1 MGILLLISFRNLF
14 ASRAKTFIVGGIVLF
29 SAMLTVVGTS
39 IVDTIDSGMRR
50 SIQGSLSGHLQ
61 VYDAHSRDDLA
72 LYGGMMGENDL
83 NPIRDFSK
91 LKAALQSVPNV
102 ESVVPMG
109 IDQAMLGAGNLFDQA
124 LEKLRG
130 DVRRCTNG
138 GAARAVPGR
147 SPCAALPEVEKE
159 YQAHKAH
166 MQRMVGLLAKDLRQ
180 ALSIIDPGT
189 HNASELAR
197 NREALTRA
205 IEPAFW
211 ASFDADPFGALEF
224 LENRIAPLSLDG
236 GFLYIRYVGTD
247 VAAYQ
252 KAFPGMEIVEGTTVP
267 QGQRGIL
274 LAKLYA
280 EDWLKL
286 RTARRLDKIKYAR
299 DVLEKRIVAKG
310 RLARGDEELQR
321 WVKENQTSTRDI
333 LLQFDPIRAAE
344 ATRRLQR
351 ALGTG
356 EADLQ
361 KLVVELLTTDDDN
374 FDQRYRIFY
383 DELVPLLQ
391 LYTVKVGDSITIQ
404 APSRSGYMNS
414 VSIKVYGF
422 IQFKGL
428 EKSSSA
434 GMTCVMDIMSF
445 RDLYG
450 FMTNDKQAEIRA
462 LKQTAN
468 VKAVSRE
475 NAEAELFGG
484 DAEITGT
491 AQSGNIDEGK
501 LIQAA
506 RGNATSSR
514 EALLSRVYSQQEI
527 DGGVVKNAAIILRD
541 PRRAAETAVEIQA
554 AAKRAG
560 LDLKTADWQKAAGML
575 GMFVTL
581 ARVVLFIAVFIIFA
595 VALVIINNAMVM
607 ATLQRVKEIGTMRAV
622 GAQRRF
628 ILVMLLV
635 ETVTVGLTFGAAGTA
650 LGAGLVRLIA
660 VRGGIPAPNEQLYF
674 FFSGPSLVPHL
685 DAAGLAISLSIVFVV
700 SILSA
705 LYPALLATRITPL
718 AAMQSDE

>member
-1 MGILLLISFRNLF
+1 MGILLLIAFRNLF
-14 ASRAKTFIVGGIVLF
+14 VSRAKTFIVGGIVLF
-29 SAMLTVVGTS
+29 SALLTVVGTS
-39 IVDTIDSGMRR
+39 IVGTIDSGMRR

-72 LYGGMMGENDL
+72 LYGGMMGESDL
-83 NPIRDFSK
+83 DPIKDFSK

-124 LEKLRG
+124 LERLRG

-138 GAARAVPGR
+138 GAAAAVPR
-147 SPCAALPEVEKE
+147 QSPCAAFPGIEKE

-166 MQRMVGLLAKDLRQ
+166 MQRMVGLLAKDLSQ
-180 ALSIIDPGT
+180 AMSIVDTGT
-189 HNASELAR
+189 KNAAEMTR
-197 NREALTRA
+197 NREAIIRSVDPT
-205 IEPAFW
+205 FW
-211 ASFDADPFGALEF
+211 AGFDADPFGALEF
-224 LENRIAPLSLDG
+224 LENRIAPLSMDG

-252 KAFPGMEIVEGTTVP
+252 KAFPGMEIVEGTTIP
-267 QGQRGIL
+267 QGRRGIL

-299 DVLEKRIVAKG
+299 DVLEKRINAKG
-310 RLARGDEELQR
+310 RFSKGDEELQR

-333 LLQFDPIRAAE
+333 LLQLDPIRAAE

-351 ALGTG
+351 ALGSS

-361 KLVVELLTTDDDN
+361 KLVVQLLTTDDDN
-374 FDQRYRIFY
+374 FDQRYLIFY
-383 DELVPLLQ
+383 DELAPLLQ
-391 LYTVKVGDSITIQ
+391 LYTVKVGDTITIQ

-414 VSIKVYGF
+414 VSLKVYGF

-428 EKSSSA
+428 EKSGTA

-462 LKQTAN
+462 LKQSAK
-468 VKAVSRE
+468 VKAISRE
-475 NAEAELFGG
+475 SAEADLFGE
-484 DAEITGT
+484 DAVIAGT
-491 AQSGNIDEGK
+491 AQSGAIDEGK
-501 LIQAA
+501 LLQAA

-514 EALLSRVYSQQEI
+514 DALFTRVYSQQEI
-527 DGGVVKNAAIILRD
+527 DGGVAKNAAIILRD
-541 PRRAAETAVEIQA
+541 PRQAAQTAVEIQA

-560 LDLKTADWQKAAGML
+560 LDIKTADWQKAAGML

-581 ARVVLFIAVFIIFA
+581 ARVILFIAVFIIFA

-660 VRGGIPAPNEQLYF
+660 SRGGIPAPNEQLYF
-674 FFSGPSLVPHL
+674 FFSGPSLIPHL
-685 DAAGLAISLSIVFVV
+685 DGAGLAISLSIVFVV
-700 SILSA
+700 SMLSA